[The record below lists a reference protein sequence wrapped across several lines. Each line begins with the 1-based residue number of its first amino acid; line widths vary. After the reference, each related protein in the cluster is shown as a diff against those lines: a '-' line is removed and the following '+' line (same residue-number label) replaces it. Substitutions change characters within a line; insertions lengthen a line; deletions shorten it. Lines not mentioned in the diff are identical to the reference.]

1 MQIINTVDTYANGMP
16 TQCEL
21 DAARMINEELDLR
34 GDSHIILIPKNVD
47 VSEISDYLRGN
58 K

>member
-1 MQIINTVDTYANGMP
+1 MP
-16 TQCEL
+16 TQREL
-21 DAARMINEELDLR
+21 DAARMINEKLDLR